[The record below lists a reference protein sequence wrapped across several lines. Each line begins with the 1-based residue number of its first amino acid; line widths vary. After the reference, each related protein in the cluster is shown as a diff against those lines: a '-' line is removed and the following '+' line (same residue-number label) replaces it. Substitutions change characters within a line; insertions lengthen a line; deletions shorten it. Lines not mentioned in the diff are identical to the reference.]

1 MKAHLSLQII
11 LTLLLLGTVYAEQDD
26 LHFKISAKLTQCIGT
41 FSTYGHVHVN
51 DEFILDSRNLPKN
64 QLAFTRPNFAP
75 ERDVSPYIP
84 FGGEDLKISRIQKY
98 DWGSGGQSLQIN
110 LSTGVEKSHSAL
122 RIQISSL
129 LINLK
134 PGSKVKIKIL
144 EESDD
149 DIGGMAEAIGEI
161 IE

>member
-1 MKAHLSLQII
+1 MATESSTKETIKETHGGLSC
-11 LTLLLLGTVYAEQDD
+11 Y
-26 LHFKISAKLTQCIGT
+26 
-41 FSTYGHVHVN
+41 
-51 DEFILDSRNLPKN
+51 
-64 QLAFTRPNFAP
+64 
-75 ERDVSPYIP
+75 VSPYIP